1 MENIRV
7 WDPVMEN
14 AVMFL
19 YWEGLVRHIVHIK
32 EDQFRTKPNIM
43 VGGPVQNL
51 AKYCRF
57 LIL

>member
-1 MENIRV
+1 
-7 WDPVMEN
+7 MEN

-51 AKYCRF
+51 AKYCQF
-57 LIL
+57 LILLTF